1 MDSALTSQGPSA
13 RATGLRAAEAAFAVG
28 LLYAAISVYWGAGGT
43 WLLDTVGSGLG
54 KGHGGNALVVFAV
67 WLAVGLKV
75 IAAVLPLLAIT
86 ADAST
91 GPRRPRLIRPRL
103 IRALTWIEALILTV
117 YGLVWTAVGLL
128 VQAGVIGTSASAD
141 HRALEWHA
149 YLWDPW
155 FLVWGLLVTAALLRS
170 RSAAPVPRRPR
181 PAWPCHKALPP
192 CERTRTAGLS
202 AAPEP

>member
-1 MDSALTSQGPSA
+1 MDSALTSQGPSSA
-13 RATGLRAAEAAFAVG
+13 RATGLRAAQAAFAVG

-54 KGHGGNALVVFAV
+54 KGHGGSALVVFAV

-75 IAAVLPLLAIT
+75 IAAVLPLLAVT
-86 ADAST
+86 ADTST
-91 GPRRPRLIRPRL
+91 GSLTRARLTRARLIRG
-103 IRALTWIEALILTV
+103 LTWIEAVILTG
-117 YGLVWTAVGLL
+117 YGLVLTAVGLL
-128 VQAGVIGTSASAD
+128 VQAGVIGTSATAD

-170 RSAAPVPRRPR
+170 RRLITGTRSRTGPSAAGSGRR
-181 PAWPCHKALPP
+181 W
-192 CERTRTAGLS
+192 RT
-202 AAPEP
+202 